1 MIRSLT
7 EEQKTE
13 LIEELADIV
22 HCHWGDGLRHFLEFY
37 NRSNR
42 RWWEQKSHMA
52 YKNLPEVEK
61 EEDRVWA
68 RKVLQLFEDQRMEV
82 VSK

>member
-13 LIEELADIV
+13 LIEKLADIE
-22 HCHWGDGLRHFLEFY
+22 HHHWGDGLRHFLEFY
-37 NRSNR
+37 NEDNR

-61 EEDRVWA
+61 EENRVWA
-68 RKVLQLFEDQRMEV
+68 RKVLQLFEELRMEV